1 MLPSL
6 VPFEAD
12 GDHCDGVGNPE
23 QKEYHYI
30 TRNIMNISVKND
42 FSICTVHFFSW
53 DTYLT
58 FQLKVKDLGKFNGLT
73 NSSIWQLCGRDFQH
87 FSFSTFQ
94 MNRQML
100 FLAVV
105 ASIMSLL
112 VAQVVSH
119 PGVNPYPNP
128 LSQQDRKVSTTCSSE
143 KISVTILYI
152 RLKSIYAHD
161 VASLINLTCFIA
173 YWSIKRQRN
182 PV

>member
-1 MLPSL
+1 
-6 VPFEAD
+6 
-12 GDHCDGVGNPE
+12 
-23 QKEYHYI
+23 
-30 TRNIMNISVKND
+30 MNISVKND

-143 KISVTILYI
+143 KICHNIVHQTEIHICARRCKFNKLDMFYCLLVNKKAAKSSVIKYYV
-152 RLKSIYAHD
+152 SIH
-161 VASLINLTCFIA
+161 
-173 YWSIKRQRN
+173 
-182 PV
+182 